1 MMINS
6 KNNSKKNSKKNKQIP
21 PFWYWEAVGRRMR
34 MDEMDAWPQ
43 QRKKA
48 RELFEKANQGK
59 ESEQLSSTPS
69 TNDKKNSELETSKKE
84 SSGVKDISYYQTI
97 YVRQGKSGSFRDSEA
112 HDKMMMD
119 IYAEQSRIARK
130 IFEMANQGKES
141 EHLLPPTQD
150 EEELESDTQDK
161 PKTHKL
167 TR

>member
-1 MMINS
+1 MINS

-69 TNDKKNSELETSKKE
+69 TNDKKIQN
-84 SSGVKDISYYQTI
+84 
-97 YVRQGKSGSFRDSEA
+97 
-112 HDKMMMD
+112 
-119 IYAEQSRIARK
+119 
-130 IFEMANQGKES
+130 
-141 EHLLPPTQD
+141 
-150 EEELESDTQDK
+150 
-161 PKTHKL
+161 
-167 TR
+167 